1 MTYLHAPFTPGAHAA
16 RLPTARPTTLALVLA
31 AAALLSACSV
41 TPPYQQPDMA
51 VPAAFKEA
59 GATWAPAAPADALD
73 RGPWWE
79 LFQDAELNR
88 LAEQV
93 QLSNQNIAAAV
104 AAYAQAQAVV
114 RQQRAGLFP
123 SVSLSGGATRNG
135 GEGAARSGLTTQ
147 ASLGV
152 DWAPDLWGR
161 LQSGVTGAQASAQAS
176 EADLASARLSAVGTL
191 ASAYFQLREAD
202 AEIELLDATVDGYER
217 SLQIARNRYSAGV
230 VAQTDV
236 LQAQTQLANARA
248 DLATVRQNRA
258 RFEHALAVLTGRAPA
273 DFSLQRAQWSAQ
285 VPDVPLGVPSTLLQ
299 RRPDIAAAERA
310 VAAANAQIGIQ
321 RAAYFPGLSL
331 GGAVGSGG
339 SSVADL
345 FKASTLVWSL
355 GLSVAQTIFDAGAT
369 AARVEEAQAAR
380 EGRVAVY
387 RQTVLTAFQTVE
399 DQLTVLRTLQEQEPL
414 RREAV
419 AAAERTAQQLLNR
432 YREGQVGYT
441 EVVTAQASA
450 LSAQR
455 ALLQLQVNRQL
466 AAVTLVQ
473 ALGGGWQA
481 PWQASAQTP
490 QQASAQ
496 ARP

>member
-1 MTYLHAPFTPGAHAA
+1 M
-16 RLPTARPTTLALVLA
+16 
-31 AAALLSACSV
+31 
-41 TPPYQQPDMA
+41 
-51 VPAAFKEA
+51 PAAFKEA

-79 LFQDAELNR
+79 MFGDAELNR
-88 LAEQV
+88 LSEQV

-123 SVSLSGGATRNG
+123 SVSLSGGATRSG
-135 GEGAARSGLTTQ
+135 GEGASRSGTTTQ

-161 LQSGVTGAQASAQAS
+161 LQNGVNSAQANAQAS
-176 EADLASARLSAVGTL
+176 EADLASARLSAVGAL
-191 ASAYFQLREAD
+191 AAAYFQLREAD
-202 AEIELLDATVDGYER
+202 AEIDLLQATVDGYER
-217 SLQIARNRYSAGV
+217 SLTIAQNRYAAGV

-258 RFEHALAVLTGRAPA
+258 RFEHAVAVLTGQAPA
-273 DFSLQRAQWSAQ
+273 AFALASAPWVAQ
-285 VPDVPLGVPSTLLQ
+285 VPEVPLGLPSTLLQ

-321 RAAYFPGLSL
+321 RSAYFPNLSL
-331 GGAVGSGG
+331 GASLGSNGT
-339 SSVADL
+339 SVADL
-345 FKASTLVWSL
+345 FRASSTVWSL
-355 GLSVAQTIFDAGAT
+355 GLSIAQTLFDAGAT
-369 AARVEEAQAAR
+369 AARVDEAQAAR
-380 EGRVAVY
+380 DARVAIY
-387 RQTVLTAFQTVE
+387 RQTVLTAFQSVE

-419 AAAERTAQQLLNR
+419 SAAERTAQQLLNR
-432 YREGQVGYT
+432 YREGQVSFT
-441 EVVTAQASA
+441 DVVTAQASA

-455 ALLQLQVNRQL
+455 AMLQLQVNRQL
-466 AAVTLVQ
+466 AAVTLIQ
-473 ALGGGWQA
+473 SLGGGWQA
-481 PWQASAQTP
+481 SWPTGAGG
-490 QQASAQ
+490 
-496 ARP
+496 

>member
-1 MTYLHAPFTPGAHAA
+1 
-16 RLPTARPTTLALVLA
+16 
-31 AAALLSACSV
+31 
-41 TPPYQQPDMA
+41 MA

-59 GATWAPAAPADALD
+59 GATWAPAAPADGRD

-114 RQQRAGLFP
+114 RQQRASTQP
-123 SVSLSGGATRNG
+123 SVSLSGGATRTG
-135 GEGAARSGLTTQ
+135 GDGASRTGTSTQ

-161 LQSGVTGAQASAQAS
+161 LQSGVDSAQASAQAS
-176 EADLASARLSAVGTL
+176 EADLASARLSAVGAL

-202 AEIELLDATVDGYER
+202 AEADLLTATVAGYDR
-217 SLQIARNRYSAGV
+217 SLQIARNRYAAGV
-230 VAQTDV
+230 VAHTDV

-258 RFEHALAVLTGRAPA
+258 RLEHALAVLTGRAPA
-273 DFSLQRAQWSAQ
+273 DFSLAQAPWAASA
-285 VPDVPLGVPSTLLQ
+285 PDVPLGVPSDLLQ

-321 RAAYFPGLSL
+321 RAAYYPSLNLGASLST
-331 GGAVGSGG
+331 GGG
-339 SSVADL
+339 SIADL
-345 FKASTLVWSL
+345 FKASNLVWAL
-355 GLSVAQTIFDAGAT
+355 GLSVAQTLFDAGAT
-369 AARVEEAQAAR
+369 TARVEAAQAAHA
-380 EGRVAVY
+380 GRVAVY
-387 RQTVLTAFQTVE
+387 RQTVLTAFQGVE
-399 DQLTVLRTLQEQEPL
+399 DQLTVLRTLQAQEAL

-419 AAAERTAQQLLNR
+419 AAADRVAQQQLNR
-432 YREGQVGYT
+432 YREGQVGFT

-466 AAVTLVQ
+466 AVVALVQ

-481 PWQASAQTP
+481 PWQAPS
-490 QQASAQ
+490 
-496 ARP
+496 